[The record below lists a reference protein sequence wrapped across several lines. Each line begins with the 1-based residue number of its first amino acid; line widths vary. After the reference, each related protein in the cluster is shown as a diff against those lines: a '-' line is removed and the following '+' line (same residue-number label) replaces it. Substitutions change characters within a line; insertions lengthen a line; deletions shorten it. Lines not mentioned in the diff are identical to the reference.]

1 MAFGADDGGQG
12 ARSIILVDFMADPPD
27 EPSLTRRRARSLP
40 CVPLLL
46 ADDAAEVPHIW
57 RRLGEFLLRPRQ
69 EETAAALATG
79 CHALARPPTGTGK
92 TMVPML
98 KAAADCAAGL
108 QR

>member
-1 MAFGADDGGQG
+1 M
-12 ARSIILVDFMADPPD
+12 
-27 EPSLTRRRARSLP
+27 EPSLTRRRARSS
-40 CVPLLL
+40 VPLLL
-46 ADDAAEVPHIW
+46 AVDAAEVPVR

-79 CHALARPPTGTGK
+79 CHVLTRPPTGTGK

-108 QR
+108 RR

>member
-1 MAFGADDGGQG
+1 MAVKVRDQ
-12 ARSIILVDFMADPPD
+12 SSLLISWPNLPM
-27 EPSLTRRRARSLP
+27 EPSLTRRRARSS
-40 CVPLLL
+40 VPLLL
-46 ADDAAEVPHIW
+46 AVDAAEVPHIW

-79 CHALARPPTGTGK
+79 CNVLTRPPTGTGK

-108 QR
+108 RR